1 MTIYSSTDLRD
12 LIATLSQETPDP
24 ATVTRKILADLDD
37 START
42 IAQVTLH
49 AYVREHMVNR
59 FELPKSA
66 EPVLY
71 ETPSG
76 QAPSSYVA
84 SLRSWVEVELGRSVC
99 VDAKTRR
106 YKRLADCTAP
116 DLMAAAQSRMDSARR
131 LQLRANR
138 FAKLALELEKDDVA
152 TVKELPE
159 DILAKYLGAK

>member
-1 MTIYSSTDLRD
+1 MTIYTSTDLRER
-12 LIATLSQETPDP
+12 IARLSEESADP
-24 ATVTRKILADLDD
+24 ATVTKAILADLDD
-37 START
+37 SSAHT

-76 QAPSSYVA
+76 MAPSSYVA
-84 SLRSWVEVELGRSVC
+84 GLRTWVEIELGRSVC
-99 VDAKTRR
+99 VDVKARR

-116 DLMAAAQSRMDSARR
+116 DLMSAATSRMDTARR
-131 LQLRANR
+131 LQQRANR
-138 FAKLALELEKDDVA
+138 FAKLAVALEDTGVE
-152 TVKELPE
+152 TVKELHE
-159 DILAKYLGAK
+159 TLLEKYLGAK